1 MNAIKK
7 TFTKITFLTV
17 LAFSS
22 HVCIAVSFDCNKA
35 SMPSEKIVCSNPAL
49 SKLDDQMFA
58 AYSKAK
64 SESANPDSLKNEQ
77 ILWIKEVRTCGNDD
91 NCISSLY
98 TKRISQ
104 LTSTT
109 SPISEK
115 TEQIIQATKD
125 QTAEIAPKTEAQAST
140 ESPALAPTAPQEVE
154 QKNEQPQKEIAKSDI
169 KSDVTKQA
177 YVPTRTETAVGY
189 SVGILLYILSFL
201 LYVKKPKFRKLS
213 ISTPFDLGCKNELS
227 EAEQA
232 VKGKKQWIEFGLLL
246 LSIIVFLFIL
256 SSGLESKTGILNAIS
271 SSLLA
276 FLASLSLVV
285 VGRLI
290 AGWATSCPKCK
301 SAFARKCINS
311 YTEPKGTFEKVSNGV
326 SGSRNVQFVKVMET
340 GVRHAD
346 YLCTVCSHEW
356 HEATQYTKQLS
367 EHMRG

>member
-1 MNAIKK
+1 MNRVKNA
-7 TFTKITFLTV
+7 LSY
-17 LAFSS
+17 LAFITALAIPTSGS
-22 HVCIAVSFDCNKA
+22 FAASFDCTKA
-35 SMPSEKIVCSNPAL
+35 SMPSEKIVCSSPNL

-77 ILWIKEVRTCGNDD
+77 ISWIKEVRTCGSDE

-104 LTSTT
+104 LTPIT

-115 TEQIIQATKD
+115 TTQIIQLTKD
-125 QTAEIAPKTEAQAST
+125 QIAETATKTESQTST
-140 ESPALAPTAPQEVE
+140 EAPAVASAASQEAE
-154 QKNEQPQKEIAKSDI
+154 QKNEQPQEQIAKSDI
-169 KSDVTKQA
+169 KSDETRQT
-177 YVPTRTETAVGY
+177 YVPTGNETAVGY
-189 SVGILLYILSFL
+189 SVGILLYLLSFL
-201 LYVKKPKFRKLS
+201 LYVKKPKLRKLS

-246 LSIIVFLFIL
+246 LSIIIFLFIL
-256 SSGLESKTGILNAIS
+256 SSGLESETGILNAVS

-285 VGRLI
+285 VGRFI

-301 SAFARKCINS
+301 STFASKCTNS

-326 SGSRNVQFVKVMET
+326 SGSKNVQFVKVMET
-340 GVRHAD
+340 GVKHAD